1 MSTNSST
8 SSHHAVDNTN
18 LMRQQDNSQTAN
30 TSLKKTLVVGLTG
43 GIGSGKSAASD
54 WFAQQGIDIIDA
66 DVIAHEVVAKGS
78 ETLRK
83 IQKKFG
89 DWVLNPVGEMDRA
102 AVRNHVFSHPEALI
116 ELESITHP
124 AIREAAKEQLLTCTS
139 PYIVLSAPLLIDGAE
154 AGLANLCQRI
164 LVIDVD
170 EDIQLARASL
180 RDDQS
185 MTKIKAIMANQLDRA
200 ARNRHADDVI
210 VNEGDVAALHTQ
222 LVPLHQNYLT
232 LAQQLAYAVD

>member
-1 MSTNSST
+1 MSTTYST
-8 SSHHAVDNTN
+8 SPSHMVDNAN
-18 LMRQQDNSQTAN
+18 LMRQQDNNQTAH
-30 TSLKKTLVVGLTG
+30 TSLKKTLVIGLTG
-43 GIGSGKSAASD
+43 GIGSGKSAASN

-89 DWVLNPVGEMDRA
+89 DWVLNPMGEMDRA
-102 AVRNHVFSHPEALI
+102 AVRNHVFTHPEALI

-139 PYIVLSAPLLIDGAE
+139 PYIVLSAPLLIEGAE

-164 LVIDVD
+164 LVIDAT
-170 EDIQLARASL
+170 EDTQLARASL

-200 ARNRHADDVI
+200 TRNQHADDVI
-210 VNEGDVAALHTQ
+210 VNNSDVATLHAQ
-222 LVPLHQNYLT
+222 LAPLHQRYLT
-232 LAQQLAYAVD
+232 LAQQIAYAVD